1 MAEIFTKWT
10 MTKIFVHF
18 GKIFTWRAARA
29 AAAQGGLLSA
39 AVAPHGEPQLLRHF
53 GAQTLSETVNITTF
67 CFKSPAA
74 PRPVVHGILAAV
86 PAELEDGDHDGE
98 GEAAQQ
104 HHEHPADVLHTQRVS
119 LRVLALVLN
128 TAAG

>member
-1 MAEIFTKWT
+1 

-18 GKIFTWRAARA
+18 GKIFTRRAARA

-53 GAQTLSETVNITTF
+53 GAQTLSETENITTF
-67 CFKSPAA
+67 CYKSPAA
-74 PRPVVHGILAAV
+74 AARPVVHGILAAV

-104 HHEHPADVLHTQRVS
+104 HHEHPADVLHAQRVS

>member
-1 MAEIFTKWT
+1 MVEIFTKWT
-10 MTKIFVHF
+10 ITKIFVHF
-18 GKIFTWRAARA
+18 RKIFTWRAARA

-67 CFKSPAA
+67 CYKSPAA

-104 HHEHPADVLHTQRVS
+104 HHEHPANVLHAQRVS

>member
-1 MAEIFTKWT
+1 
-10 MTKIFVHF
+10 MTKIFVHLV
-18 GKIFTWRAARA
+18 KIFTRRAARA

-67 CFKSPAA
+67 CYKSPAA

-104 HHEHPADVLHTQRVS
+104 HHEHPTNVLHAQRVS